1 MKRTLLYLLSAL
13 LCLTML
19 PIQAEFVVVAPTES
33 DAPAEGT
40 APTQAPSNG
49 TMTEPPTATPIP
61 TPPSQ
66 PPLPTETA
74 PPTAT
79 PRPTPSP
86 SPTPSPTP
94 DPLTVMNEQVDRLFR
109 RYQTVGGSVVVAR
122 RGEIV
127 YARDYGYKSLGRRT
141 PVDENTYFRIASVTK
156 LVSGIGLMRLVDE
169 GKLHLD
175 RDIGRYFGYKLR
187 NPHYPDTPITLRQ
200 LMSHTAAL
208 TSGNSF
214 SVGQRP
220 LESML
225 SLAANK
231 RAWYVNK
238 EPGTNYAYS
247 NFGAGIAGAL
257 MEHASGLS
265 ANAYMQRHVFE
276 PLGITAAYA
285 ASLIPTPDD
294 LSHQY
299 QDRQLYR
306 SAQSYINNG
315 YEDTASP
322 ETHYNTTYGGLW
334 IRSRDLAR
342 LGIALCEDG
351 EVDGVRVLSRQSAD
365 AMGVPHQGAGSSV
378 TADSPYSLF
387 VERTDKVLPG
397 HVFLGHQGLL
407 NGVICSLYYEPET
420 GFVIAMTTNGCS
432 TARRDR
438 VSLLSIRLAEAL
450 YDFTMQ

>member
-1 MKRTLLYLLSAL
+1 MQRRLMCLLTAL
-13 LCLTML
+13 LCLTLL
-19 PIQAEFVVVAPTES
+19 PVHAEYVVQEHPV
-33 DAPAEGT
+33 EGT
-40 APTQAPSNG
+40 QATALTAAPVPSPPAPE
-49 TMTEPPTATPIP
+49 EPMPSTATPPP
-61 TPPSQ
+61 TP
-66 PPLPTETA
+66 
-74 PPTAT
+74 T
-79 PRPTPSP
+79 PA
-86 SPTPSPTP
+86 PTPSPTP
-94 DPLTVMNEQVDRLFR
+94 DPLTVMDEQVDRLFR

-156 LVSGIGLMRLVDE
+156 LVSGIGLMQLVDA

-187 NPHYPDTPITLRQ
+187 NPYFPDTPITLRQ
-200 LMSHTAAL
+200 LMSHTASL
-208 TSGNSF
+208 TSGNGF
-214 SVGQRP
+214 AVGQRP
-220 LESML
+220 LQSML
-225 SLAANK
+225 SLEANK
-231 RAWYVNK
+231 RAWYANK
-238 EPGTNYAYS
+238 EPGSTYAYS
-247 NFGAGIAGAL
+247 NFGAGVAGAL
-257 MEHASGLS
+257 MEQAGGLS

-285 ASLIPTPDD
+285 ASLIPTPED

-306 SAQSYINNG
+306 SAQTYISNG

-342 LGIALCEDG
+342 LGIALCEG
-351 EVDGVRVLSRQSAD
+351 GQVDGVQLISEKSAR
-365 AMGVPHQGAGSSV
+365 AMGTPQNGGGTSV
-378 TADSPYSLF
+378 TGDSPYGLF
-387 VERTDKVLPG
+387 VERTDKVLAG
-397 HVFLGHQGLL
+397 HTFYGHQGLL
-407 NGVICSLYYEPET
+407 NGVICSLYYEPQS

-432 TARRDR
+432 PARRDR

-450 YDFTMQ
+450 YDFSLPK